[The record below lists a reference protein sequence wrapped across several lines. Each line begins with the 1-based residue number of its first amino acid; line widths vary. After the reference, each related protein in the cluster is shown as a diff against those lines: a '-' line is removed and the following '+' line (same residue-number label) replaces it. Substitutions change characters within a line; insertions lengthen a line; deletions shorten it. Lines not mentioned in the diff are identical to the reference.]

1 MFRGFPAIFLGWA
14 LIVPSAQSAELGTR
28 DEAVTI
34 VKRVQEK
41 FKKDGPD
48 ATFKAITEEDA
59 EFHNLDLYAFVYDM
73 NGVSVAHGA
82 NSALVG
88 KNRINLKDQNGTF
101 LIQEFITVAKNS
113 GRGWIDYCWSNP
125 VSVEDKS
132 SYVERL
138 DDNYLVGVAVFR
150 Q

>member
-1 MFRGFPAIFLGWA
+1 MLRALPAIFLGFA
-14 LIVPSAQSAELGTR
+14 LIAPSAESAELGTR
-28 DEAVTI
+28 AEAVAI

-41 FKKDGPD
+41 FKKDGAD
-48 ATFKAITEEDA
+48 ATFKAITENA
-59 EFHNLDLYAFVYDM
+59 SEFRDRDLYAFAYDM
-73 NGVSVAHGA
+73 NGINVAHGA

-88 KNRINLKDQNGTF
+88 QNRLNLRDQGGNL
-101 LIQEFITVAKNS
+101 LIQQLITVAQNPGS
-113 GRGWIDYCWSNP
+113 GWVDYCWSNP

-138 DDNYLVGVAVFR
+138 DANYFVGVAVFR